1 MNKQASLRA
10 IAVDTAEVS
19 GLKQNLERAAGE
31 LYLVKKQLEESKGM
45 Q

>member
-10 IAVDTAEVS
+10 ATAHTAEVS
-19 GLKQNLERAAGE
+19 RLKQNLERAKKE
-31 LYLVKKQLEESKGM
+31 LGLVKKQLEDSKGM